1 VYYRAAR
8 SIRQAQFVHFE
19 SMRLS
24 SQPDGAM
31 QTSEFLVAAAPLK
44 GFSEFTQDVKVKE
57 GDGEEI
63 LKSAS
68 ICGESLTVESKSGG
82 LFSKRTSLA
91 VVGLPVSFVDA
102 FTISLPSRVS
112 EVRLIFSDS
121 RRRDMYAYKLFLHA
135 KGDPDAF
142 MPLAGSVPAPQQ
154 HQAESI
160 EQRSIEDEDPLQPFV
175 AVLEKQ
181 GPCEFQI
188 RPAVDG
194 TPHLYASPTAESRA
208 LVCRHCVQ
216 WFTLSLDLRFQ
227 GFPEGLNMHHLCV
240 RSSKNVRD
248 GFKVRASAYICGVF
262 LVFVVFVVFVVM
274 CDCSPNPF
282 ASSDYC
288 FIC

>member
-1 VYYRAAR
+1 M
-8 SIRQAQFVHFE
+8 S
-19 SMRLS
+19 
-24 SQPDGAM
+24 
-31 QTSEFLVAAAPLK
+31 
-44 GFSEFTQDVKVKE
+44 
-57 GDGEEI
+57 
-63 LKSAS
+63 KSADRS
-68 ICGESLTVESKSGG
+68 
-82 LFSKRTSLA
+82 SLA
-91 VVGLPVSFVDA
+91 VVYPMESAGFIETA
-102 FTISLPSRVS
+102 T
-112 EVRLIFSDS
+112 S
-121 RRRDMYAYKLFLHA
+121 RRSV
-135 KGDPDAF
+135 
-142 MPLAGSVPAPQQ
+142 SVPF
-154 HQAESI
+154 
-160 EQRSIEDEDPLQPFV
+160 DGEDPLQPFV

-274 CDCSPNPF
+274 CDCSPNSF